1 MLTDLVNSRRAFR
14 GVAGDTARLPQ
25 QRDMPPEKH
34 RQHAESQH
42 QPHREPDQRAAE
54 GFFGAA
60 AVAQGAKQK
69 GKEEADQAVTE
80 IEGHA
85 LERKYRCPTAR
96 FDEGVQIVGEEKAN
110 GDDQRAQSEGE
121 GHPPPGR
128 AQRQSCQGRK
138 GQDRDPCEVS
148 CGRASLHH
156 LPRNRRD
163 EEAECSESGPDQSV
177 TGCRQINKPEVR
189 AGESQEQS
197 NDRVEQQAG
206 QNHEERERRARNP
219 PAGGQDR
226 LDGGFLAR
234 PRWGRRRRGVERRFA
249 GWFPHAEGDHES
261 ERRRHE
267 VEKNWKTEGHALRES
282 AGASE
287 RASERIHEAGIINRA
302 ADEHGDHQAYRL
314 PAGDLVEYLRP
325 LRGSPALSERI
336 KHQCLIRAARQTL
349 RYPAEQSVGQAK
361 QEKQS
366 SSADWSHAKDR
377 HFDYHRHG
385 GGDNERAT
393 SHPVCERAGWQV
405 GADDGNCPGEVQQG
419 VLRRGQAEVEEH
431 HRQHWVIE
439 PRIEEHAEKD
449 EAPPVAIGCIAE
461 IGSTHASCAILSA
474 FACLVN
480 KSLEICQRCRPWK
493 QNSSTTH
500 GSSVAFCATLIV
512 LSVLVLFA
520 GIANSQEP
528 TPAPAVPRPRLVV
541 GLMQSP
547 PFCIRGEDGSWSGIS
562 VELWQWIAADL
573 GIDTEFRETTI
584 TGLFDGLAPGGP
596 LDVSIGALTITAER
610 EDRLDFS
617 ESFFLSGLA
626 LAVKTSPGTGG
637 IWPWLGRL
645 LVWNFWRIVA
655 ALLASLVLVALL
667 IWALEHKGNPKEFG
681 GDGKLHRGIGSAL
694 WWSAVTMTTVGYG
707 DLAPRSPVGRLV
719 AIAWMFVSLFLVSWF
734 TASMASIL
742 TAERLDTGTGGLVV
756 RGPDDL
762 RRLHVAA
769 IADTSSEDYLRRHHI
784 DYIRVPPKD
793 LIEVLFTGRAQA
805 VLGDAPT
812 LRYAARSEAYAGR
825 ITVLPQTFEI
835 ESYGIALRD
844 GSPWRKPLD
853 RALLHRL
860 ASPEWQDL
868 VYRYIGSAE

>member
-1 MLTDLVNSRRAFR
+1 MLIDFENLRRAFR

-25 QRDMPPEKH
+25 QRGMSPEKDG
-34 RQHAESQH
+34 QHSERQH
-42 QPHREPDQRAAE
+42 QPHRQPHQRAAE

-60 AVAQGAKQK
+60 AVAQGAQKK
-69 GKEEADQAVTE
+69 GKEETDQAVTE

-85 LERKYRCPTAR
+85 LEREYRCPPAR
-96 FDEGVQIVGEEKAN
+96 FDQGVQIVGEEKADR
-110 GDDQRAQSEGE
+110 DDQGAQGEGE
-121 GHPPPGR
+121 DYPPPGP
-128 AQRQSCQGRK
+128 AQRQPRQGRQ
-138 GQDRDPCEVS
+138 GQGRDPGEVS
-148 CGRASLHH
+148 CRGTTLHH
-156 LPRNRRD
+156 PSRNRRD
-163 EEAECSESGPDQSV
+163 EEAECSEPGPDQTV
-177 TGCRQINKPEVR
+177 TGCRKIDEPEVR
-189 AGESQEQS
+189 AGEGQEQS
-197 NDRVEQQAG
+197 DDRVEQQAG
-206 QNHEERERRARNP
+206 QDHEKRERRVRNP
-219 PAGGQDR
+219 PASGQDR

-234 PRWGRRRRGVERRFA
+234 PWLGIRPRGVGCRSA
-249 GWFPHAEGDHES
+249 LWLPHAESDHEG
-261 ERRRHE
+261 ERRRDE
-267 VEKNWKTEGHALRES
+267 VEKDWKTEGRALRES
-282 AGASE
+282 AGESE
-287 RASERIHEAGIINRA
+287 RAGKRIHESGIIDCA
-302 ADEHGDHQAYRL
+302 ADEHGDHQAHRL
-314 PAGDLVEYLRP
+314 AAGDLVEYLRP
-325 LRGSPALSERI
+325 FRGSPALCERI
-336 KHQCLIRAARQTL
+336 KHQCLVRATRQAL
-349 RYPAEQSVGQAK
+349 CDAAEQSVRQAEQK
-361 QEKQS
+361 KQS
-366 SSADWSHAKDR
+366 STADWSHAKDC
-377 HFDYHRHG
+377 HFNHHCYG
-385 GGDNERAT
+385 GGDDERAT
-393 SHPVCERAGWQV
+393 ADPVCERAGWQV

-419 VLRRGQAEVEEH
+419 ILRRGQAQIEEH
-431 HRQHWVIE
+431 HRQYWVIE

-449 EAPPVAIGCIAE
+449 KAPPVAIGCIAE
-461 IGSTHASCAILSA
+461 IGNTHASCAILSA

-480 KSLEICQRCRPWK
+480 KSLEICQRCRPWQ
-493 QNSSTTH
+493 QNSSATR

-520 GIANSQEP
+520 GIADSQEP

-547 PFCIRGEDGSWSGIS
+547 PFCIRDEDGSWSGIS
-562 VELWQWIAADL
+562 VELWRWIAADL

-844 GSPWRKPLD
+844 GSPWRKPVD

>member
-1 MLTDLVNSRRAFR
+1 MLIEFANLRRAFR
-14 GVAGDTARLPQ
+14 SVAGDSSRLSQ
-25 QRDMPPEKH
+25 QRGMPAEKDG
-34 RQHAESQH
+34 QHCESQH
-42 QPHREPDQRAAE
+42 EPYRQPDQRAAE

-60 AVAQGAKQK
+60 AIAQGAQQK
-69 GKEEADQAVTE
+69 GKEETDQAVTE

-85 LERKYRCPTAR
+85 LERKYRCPPTG
-96 FDEGVQIVGEEKAN
+96 FDQGVQVVGEEKAD
-110 GDDQRAQSEGE
+110 GDDRCAQREGE
-121 GHPPPGR
+121 DHPPPGP
-128 AQRQSCQGRK
+128 AQRQSRQGRQ
-138 GQDRDPCEVS
+138 GQDRDPGEVS
-148 CGRASLHH
+148 CRRTSLHH
-156 LPRNRRD
+156 PPRNRRD
-163 EEAECSESGPDQSV
+163 EEAECSKSGPDQTV
-177 TGCRQINKPEVR
+177 TGSRQIDDPEVR

-206 QNHEERERRARNP
+206 QNHEERERRVRNP
-219 PAGGQDR
+219 PTGGQDR
-226 LDGGFLAR
+226 LDGAFLAR
-234 PRWGRRRRGVERRFA
+234 PRWGIRCRGVESRLA
-249 GWFPHAEGDHES
+249 VWLPHAEGDHES
-261 ERRRHE
+261 ERRRNE
-267 VEKNWKTEGHALRES
+267 IEKDWKTEGHALGES
-282 AGASE
+282 TRAPQCAGK
-287 RASERIHEAGIINRA
+287 RIHEPRIIDRA
-302 ADEHGDHQAYRL
+302 ANEHGDHQANRL
-314 PAGDLVEYLRP
+314 PAGDLVEHLRP

-336 KHQCLIRAARQTL
+336 KHQCLIRAARQAL
-349 RYPAEQSVGQAK
+349 RDTTEQSVRQAK
-361 QEKQS
+361 QKKQS
-366 SSADWSHAKDR
+366 SSADRSHTKDS
-377 HFDYHRHG
+377 HFDHHCHG
-385 GGDNERAT
+385 GGDHQWAP
-393 SHPVCERAGWQV
+393 SDPVCERAGWQV
-405 GADDGNCPGEVQQG
+405 RADDGNRPGEVQQG
-419 VLRRGQAEVEEH
+419 ILRRGQAEVEEH
-431 HRQHWVIE
+431 HRQYWVVE

-449 EAPPVAIGCIAE
+449 KAPPVAIGGIAE
-461 IGSTHASCAILSA
+461 IGSTHASCATLSA
-474 FACLVN
+474 FAWLVN
-480 KSLEICQRCRPWK
+480 KSLRICQRCRLWQ
-493 QNSSTTH
+493 QNSSATPR
-500 GSSVAFCATLIV
+500 SSAAFSVSLIAVA
-512 LSVLVLFA
+512 VLVLVA
-520 GIANSQEP
+520 GVADSQEP
-528 TPAPAVPRPRLVV
+528 APAISRPHLVV

-562 VELWQWIAADL
+562 VESWQWIAADL

-617 ESFFLSGLA
+617 QSFFLSGLG
-626 LAVKTSPGTGG
+626 LAVKTAPGTGG

-769 IADTSSEDYLRRHHI
+769 IAGSSSEDYLRRHHI

-793 LIEVLFTGRAQA
+793 LIDVLLTGRAQA

-825 ITVLPQTFEI
+825 ITVLPQTFQI

-844 GSPWRKPLD
+844 GSPWRKPVD

-868 VYRYIGSAE
+868 VYRYIGSPE

>member
-1 MLTDLVNSRRAFR
+1 MLTDFANLSRAFR
-14 GVAGDTARLPQ
+14 GVAGDTSRPSQ
-25 QRDMPPEKH
+25 HRDMPPEKH
-34 RQHAESQH
+34 RQHGERQN
-42 QPHREPDQRAAE
+42 QPHRQPDQRAAE

-60 AVAQGAKQK
+60 AVAQSAKQK
-69 GKEEADQAVTE
+69 RKQETDQAVTE

-85 LERKYRCPTAR
+85 LERKYRCPSAR
-96 FDEGVQIVGEEKAN
+96 FDEGVQIIGEEKTD
-110 GDDQRAQSEGE
+110 GYDQCAHREGE
-121 GHPPPGR
+121 DHSPPGR
-128 AQRQSCQGRK
+128 AQRQSRQGRQ
-138 GQDRDPCEVS
+138 GQDREPGEVS
-148 CGRASLHH
+148 CGRTSLHH
-156 LPRNRRD
+156 PSRNRRD
-163 EEAECSESGPDQSV
+163 EEAECSESGPDQTV
-177 TGCRQINKPEVR
+177 TGSRQIDEPEVR

-197 NDRVEQQAG
+197 NDRVEEQAG
-206 QNHEERERRARNP
+206 QNDEERERRVRNP
-219 PAGGQDR
+219 FSGVQDR
-226 LDGGFLAR
+226 LDSGFLAR
-234 PRWGRRRRGVERRFA
+234 PRRGIRRRGVESRLA
-249 GWFPHAEGDHES
+249 VWLLHAEGGQES
-261 ERRRHE
+261 ERRRHK
-267 VEKNWKTEGHALRES
+267 VEKDWKTESHALRES
-282 AGASE
+282 AGESE
-287 RASERIHEAGIINRA
+287 SAGKRIHKPGIINRA
-302 ADEHGDHQAYRL
+302 ANEHGDHQANRL
-314 PAGDLVEYLRP
+314 PAGDLVKHLRP

-336 KHQCLIRAARQTL
+336 KHQCLIRAARQAL
-349 RYPAEQSVGQAK
+349 RDTAEQSVGQAK
-361 QEKQS
+361 QKKQR
-366 SSADWSHAKDR
+366 SSADRSHAKDR
-377 HFDYHRHG
+377 HFDHHCNG
-385 GGDNERAT
+385 GSDNERAT
-393 SHPVCERAGWQV
+393 SDPVCERAGWQV
-405 GADDGNCPGEVQQG
+405 GADDGNCPREVQQG
-419 VLRRGQAEVEEH
+419 VLRRGQAQIKEH
-431 HRQHWVIE
+431 HRQYWVIE

-449 EAPPVAIGCIAE
+449 KAPPVAIGCIAE
-461 IGSTHASCAILSA
+461 IGNKHASCVILSA
-474 FACLVN
+474 FAWLVN
-480 KSLEICQRCRPWK
+480 KSLEICQRYRPWK
-493 QNSSTTH
+493 QNSSATR

-520 GIANSQEP
+520 GIADSQEP
-528 TPAPAVPRPRLVV
+528 APPPAVPRPRLVV

-547 PFCIRGEDGSWSGIS
+547 PFCIRDQDGSWSGIS
-562 VELWQWIAADL
+562 VELWQWITADL
-573 GIDTEFRETTI
+573 GIDTEFRETTV

-617 ESFFLSGLA
+617 ESFFLSGLG
-626 LAVKTSPGTGG
+626 LAVKTAPGTGG
-637 IWPWLGRL
+637 IWPWLERL

-707 DLAPRSPVGRLV
+707 DLAPRSPVGRMV
-719 AIAWMFVSLFLVSWF
+719 AIAWMFISLFLVSWF

-769 IADTSSEDYLRRHHI
+769 IAGTSSEDYLRRHHI

-805 VLGDAPT
+805 ALGDAPS

-825 ITVLPQTFEI
+825 ITVLPQTFQI

-844 GSPWRKPLD
+844 GSPWRKPVD